1 MQINGIEIIEYPRQ
15 MQIAEQLLD
24 WKNGFL
30 ETEKEKFK
38 SDFDEIASTNVFW
51 DVKIAELTIR
61 LERLEAK
68 EVGNV

>member
-1 MQINGIEIIEYPRQ
+1 MHINGIEIIEYPRQ
-15 MQIAEQLLD
+15 MEIDEQLLD

-30 ETEKEKFK
+30 EAEKEDFK
-38 SDFDEIASTNVFW
+38 SEFDEIASTNVFW
-51 DVKIAELTIR
+51 AVKIAELTIR

>member
-15 MQIAEQLLD
+15 MEIAEQLLE

-30 ETEKEKFK
+30 EAEKEDFK

-51 DVKIAELTIR
+51 AVKIAELTIR

-68 EVGNV
+68 EVGNA

>member
-15 MQIAEQLLD
+15 MEIAEQLLE

-30 ETEKEKFK
+30 EAEKEEFK

-51 DVKIAELTIR
+51 AVKIAELTIR

-68 EVGNV
+68 EVGNA